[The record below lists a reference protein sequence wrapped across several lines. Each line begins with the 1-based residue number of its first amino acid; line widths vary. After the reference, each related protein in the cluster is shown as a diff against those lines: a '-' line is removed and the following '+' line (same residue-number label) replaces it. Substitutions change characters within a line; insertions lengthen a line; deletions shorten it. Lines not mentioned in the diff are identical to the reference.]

1 MSTNTSTTP
10 PLHWLIDFARALGR
24 ETTADLSDFEQ
35 RAARVFYWGG
45 ESARVAAERTR
56 RAA

>member
-1 MSTNTSTTP
+1 MNPVP
-10 PLHWLIDFARALGR
+10 PPWLIDYAAALGR
-24 ETTADLSDFEQ
+24 DTTADLTDFEQ

-56 RAA
+56 RAS